1 MLRRREKWGILLSV
15 RGSAGIGRQARL
27 RILWVYARVGSSPI
41 SRRCR
46 SGGIGRR
53 ARFRS
58 VWWQHLVGSTPI
70 FCIFLLAKNLDFIGF
85 SATFIYRNRR
95 YVRYDLQS
103 QCFFDS
109 QRLFFLRF
117 PFKVVESVRRTDIAV
132 SCESLNC
139 AVIHIRII
147 QKR

>member
-1 MLRRREKWGILLSV
+1 MLRKFCWKVFVDKYREVFYNCLCCSRWVNYPGLRTDAEVAELADAH
-15 RGSAGIGRQARL
+15 GSGPCGRNT
-27 RILWVYARVGSSPI
+27 LWVRLPSSAV
-41 SRRCR
+41 RL
-46 SGGIGRR
+46 GAG
-53 ARFRS
+53 
-58 VWWQHLVGSTPI
+58 
-70 FCIFLLAKNLDFIGF
+70 NLDFIRF
-85 SATFIYRNRR
+85 PAAFIYRNRW